1 MAKLIIRATIV
12 ALTVGLLAGG
22 GVAKA
27 QVQKI
32 TGEVI
37 RLDGS
42 ALQIKASDGQVQV
55 VAIGDKTRLSARSP
69 ATATQ
74 IASGA
79 FLGTTA
85 VPQPDG
91 TLLASEVHIFPESM
105 RGTGEGHRPMDT
117 PGNTMTNATVSQVGS
132 DAKPRNTM
140 TNATVAGVTGASAA
154 RRMTLTYPG
163 GEKVVVVPA
172 DVPIVMVEPAD
183 RALLVPGAHVI
194 VFASRLP
201 DGSLNADR
209 ITVGKN
215 GFTPPM

>member
-1 MAKLIIRATIV
+1 
-12 ALTVGLLAGG
+12 
-22 GVAKA
+22 
-27 QVQKI
+27 
-32 TGEVI
+32 
-37 RLDGS
+37 
-42 ALQIKASDGQVQV
+42 
-55 VAIGDKTRLSARSP
+55 
-69 ATATQ
+69 
-74 IASGA
+74 
-79 FLGTTA
+79 
-85 VPQPDG
+85 
-91 TLLASEVHIFPESM
+91 
-105 RGTGEGHRPMDT
+105 
-117 PGNTMTNATVSQVGS
+117 MTNATVSQVGS
-132 DAKPRNTM
+132 PAKPRNTM
-140 TNATVAGVTGASAA
+140 TNATVAGGTGASAA

>member
-1 MAKLIIRATIV
+1 MIIRKTIAAV
-12 ALTVGLLAGG
+12 AVGLLVGG
-22 GVAKA
+22 GLA
-27 QVQKI
+27 QAQAQKI
-32 TGEVI
+32 TGEVV

-55 VAIGDKTRLSARSP
+55 LALSDKTRLSARSP
-69 ATATQ
+69 ATWAQ
-74 IASGA
+74 IATNT

-85 VPQPDG
+85 VPQSDG

-117 PGNTMTNATVSQVGS
+117 PGNTMTNATVSQVGA

-140 TNATVAGVTGASAA
+140 TNATVTGVGTAPTT
-154 RRMTLTYPG
+154 RRLTLTYPG
-163 GEKVVVVPA
+163 GEKVVVVPP
-172 DVPIVMVEPAD
+172 DTPIVMVEVAD
-183 RALLVPGAHVI
+183 RALLSPGAHVI

-201 DGSLNADR
+201 DGSLGADR
-209 ITVGKN
+209 ITVGMN